1 MILLVQHSI
10 LCTLSISE
18 NKQLYCHLSTS
29 CHIFQ
34 RRYVIASWHPDNPT
48 FTQTA
53 ISISDPYPLQ
63 LPPGALLSICL
74 SLTGD
79 CTQRCTVE
87 RRAPLNVR
95 TLMQTCTNQHIFVAF
110 LTFHP
115 PLVSTG
121 WRQVKWQLMCIIMS
135 LCCVLLQ
142 FVVCCCDITERD
154 DEWTTYITCKHI
166 CRIFLLT
173 FFYRMP
179 NLRASSP
186 PPSYD
191 RQSSE
196 HGGLW
201 PGELF
206 MKLLLLV
213 LAGSFKPKCQNLLM
227 LSRLSFLPDKSML
240 LLFNQS
246 IYCTV
251 KAFVTRG
258 VNR

>member
-1 MILLVQHSI
+1 MK
-10 LCTLSISE
+10 

-34 RRYVIASWHPDNPT
+34 RVYVIASWHPDNPT

-79 CTQRCTVE
+79 YTQRCTVE

-95 TLMQTCTNQHIFVAF
+95 TLMQTCTNQRIFVAF

-121 WRQVKWQLMCIIMS
+121 WRQVKWQLMCIITS

-142 FVVCCCDITERD
+142 FVVCCCDVTERD
-154 DEWTTYITCKHI
+154 DVWTTYITWKHI
-166 CRIFLLT
+166 GRIFFVKGFSHNAEFENQFT
-173 FFYRMP
+173 
-179 NLRASSP
+179 SS
-186 PPSYD
+186 
-191 RQSSE
+191 
-196 HGGLW
+196 
-201 PGELF
+201 
-206 MKLLLLV
+206 
-213 LAGSFKPKCQNLLM
+213 
-227 LSRLSFLPDKSML
+227 
-240 LLFNQS
+240 
-246 IYCTV
+246 
-251 KAFVTRG
+251 FVWLDNKWTWRI
-258 VNR
+258 VTKRVVYIAAAPCPCWKF